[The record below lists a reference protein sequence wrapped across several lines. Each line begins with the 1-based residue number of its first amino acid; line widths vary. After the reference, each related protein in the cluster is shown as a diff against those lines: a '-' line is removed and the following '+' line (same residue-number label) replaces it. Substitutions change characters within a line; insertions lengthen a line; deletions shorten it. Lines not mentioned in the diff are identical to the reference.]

1 MSEKECER
9 LCDTRLC
16 VTAVWHNLDRGV
28 PQVSL
33 LEPSIVILK
42 INVKELSISM
52 SFISQTARF
61 WNINKIVKAL
71 TLGILPTDGTG
82 SNFCTF

>member
-16 VTAVWHNLDRGV
+16 VTAMWHNLDRGV

-42 INVKELSISM
+42 FSVKELSITM
-52 SFISQTARF
+52 SFMSQTARV
-61 WNINKIVKAL
+61 WHINKIVKA
-71 TLGILPTDGTG
+71 
-82 SNFCTF
+82 